1 MRPPTRTRHGPKIAG
16 AIRRAVRWQ
25 DERVRVLVAVPAL
38 NEADTVADVVAQ
50 IRKAL
55 PADVLVV
62 DDASEDDTAALAATA
77 GAQVLRMPLNVGVG
91 GAMRAAFLFA
101 LEHDYDALVQVDG
114 DGQHDPA
121 QIPALLEPLA
131 TGASV
136 VVGSRFAHGY
146 RTARTRRV
154 AMRVLAWGAGR
165 LIGVR
170 LTDTTSGFRAA
181 DRRAIALFAHR
192 YPAEYLGDTTESLV
206 VAGRSG
212 LRVVEVP
219 VTMLPRQGGTAS
231 QRAGRSTLFVGR
243 VLLALA
249 IAALTRRDPVVT

>member
-1 MRPPTRTRHGPKIAG
+1 MRPPTRTRHGPKIAV
-16 AIRRAVRWQ
+16 AIGGAVRWQ

-38 NEADTVADVVAQ
+38 NEAATVADVVAQ
-50 IRKAL
+50 IRNAL

-62 DDASEDDTAALAATA
+62 DDASSDNTSRVARTA
-77 GAQVLRMPLNVGVG
+77 GATVLRMPFNVGVG
-91 GAMRAAFLFA
+91 GAMRAAFLYA
-101 LEHDYDALVQVDG
+101 EQGDYDAVVQVDA

-121 QIPALLEPLA
+121 QIPQLLEPLA
-131 TGASV
+131 AGASV
-136 VVGSRFAHGY
+136 VVGSRFARGY
-146 RTARTRRV
+146 ETARSRRL
-154 AMRVLAWGAGR
+154 AMRTLAWGAGR
-165 LIGVR
+165 LIGVQ

-181 DRRAIALFAHR
+181 DRQAIALFARR

-219 VTMLPRQGGTAS
+219 VTMLPRQGGEAS

-249 IAALTRRDPVVT
+249 IAALTRRDPVAT